1 VVVGIPGLLAFG
13 DPLDRDLGQS
23 TTTSGLTGWIP
34 YLATIRQWEQKRSE
48 NLTFSLSELPILPR
62 AAQLFVEHTFSVIES
77 GNLCA
82 IATAFAYGQYDLR
95 GCVTKSLQA
104 TR

>member
-1 VVVGIPGLLAFG
+1 MKQCGAKTAAIVSLIGELRQGV
-13 DPLDRDLGQS
+13 PLRTWL
-23 TTTSGLTGWIP
+23 
-34 YLATIRQWEQKRSE
+34 
-48 NLTFSLSELPILPR
+48 ELPILPH

-82 IATAFAYGQYDLR
+82 IATAFNYGQYDLR
-95 GCVTKSLQA
+95 SCVTKSLQA